1 VAADHTEAC
10 LAFPAS
16 SPGPGA
22 PAAPAPRRWQALAVI
37 SVSQLM
43 ISVDSTIVNIAL
55 PSAQQDLGFS
65 AATRQWVLT
74 AYLLAFGGLL
84 LLGGRIADLAGRKRV
99 FLAGVTGFAAA
110 SVLGGT
116 AADTT
121 VLIAAR
127 ALQGTCAALM
137 APAALSLITDAF
149 PDSGERTRALGIFSA
164 IAGSGAA
171 VGLIAGGALT
181 QYLSWRWSLL
191 VNAPIGLAVA
201 ASAALTVGGTPV
213 SRGRRRLDITGAVL
227 VSAALMALILGLS
240 QAETAGWTAPT
251 TPALLAA
258 SAVLTAVFVQAER
271 RAAAPLLPLRLVTD
285 RTRAGVYLSQAL
297 SVMTMFGLLLFLTYD
312 LQTIDG
318 YSALKTGTAFLPLVA
333 GMLAG
338 ASLISG
344 RLPRVPPR
352 WLMGT
357 GCLISAAGMLFLT
370 ALHPGSPYWSVIL
383 PAAAI
388 FGLGLGI
395 AFTPAMHLATRNVKA
410 SDTGIASGLINASQ
424 QIGGAT
430 GAALLNTIAAT
441 AAASWLRTHPHTTG
455 QLSAA
460 TVHGYAIGARWATA
474 ILLLA
479 ALIAFTMVNTGR
491 TPDAG
496 SPHGAPSPPDRQ
508 ASQDNDSLTSMEP
521 SEG

>member
-1 VAADHTEAC
+1 V
-10 LAFPAS
+10 LVS
-16 SPGPGA
+16 
-22 PAAPAPRRWQALAVI
+22 RRWQALAVI

-55 PSAQQDLGFS
+55 PSAQRDLGFS
-65 AATRQWVLT
+65 AASRQWVLT

-99 FLAGVTGFAAA
+99 FLAGVIGFAAA

-116 AADTT
+116 AADLT

-127 ALQGTCAALM
+127 ALQGICAALM
-137 APAALSLITDAF
+137 APAALSLLTAAF
-149 PDSGERTRALGIFSA
+149 PDSDERTRALGVFSA

-201 ASAALTVGGTPV
+201 AGAALTVGGNAG
-213 SRGRRRLDITGAVL
+213 SQGRHRLDITGAAL
-227 VSAALMALILGLS
+227 ISTALMALILGFS
-240 QAETAGWTAPT
+240 QAETIGWTAPA

-258 SAVLTAVFVQAER
+258 SAVLAAAFVQAER
-271 RAAAPLLPLRLVTD
+271 RAAAPLLPLRLITD

-312 LQTIDG
+312 LQTVDR
-318 YSALKTGTAFLPLVA
+318 YSALKTGIAFLPLVA

-338 ASLISG
+338 AFFISG

-357 GCLISAAGMLFLT
+357 GCLVSAAGMLILT
-370 ALHPGSPYWSVIL
+370 ALHPGSPYWNTIL
-383 PAAAI
+383 PAAAV

-441 AAASWLRTHPHTTG
+441 AAAGWLRARPHTAG
-455 QLSAA
+455 QLGAA
-460 TVHGYAIGARWATA
+460 TVHGYAIGARWAA
-474 ILLLA
+474 GILILA
-479 ALIAFTMVNTGR
+479 ALIAFTMVSTSR
-491 TPDAG
+491 TPDTG
-496 SPHGAPSPPDRQ
+496 SLRDAPSPPDPQTRQ
-508 ASQDNDSLTSMEP
+508 RRQDRR
-521 SEG
+521 